1 MRRGEIWT
9 VAGGA
14 DDAGKTRPAVIVQS
28 DDFSAIN
35 SVTICSFTTND
46 ADASL
51 VRPLVTPNE
60 RNGLRET
67 CRLMADRLTTVKMS
81 KLGMLIGRLDD
92 DDMSSL
98 NRAMVLFLGLTVSP
112 RSAR

>member
-1 MRRGEIWT
+1 
-9 VAGGA
+9 
-14 DDAGKTRPAVIVQS
+14 
-28 DDFSAIN
+28 
-35 SVTICSFTTND
+35 
-46 ADASL
+46 
-51 VRPLVTPNE
+51 
-60 RNGLRET
+60 
-67 CRLMADRLTTVKMS
+67 MS